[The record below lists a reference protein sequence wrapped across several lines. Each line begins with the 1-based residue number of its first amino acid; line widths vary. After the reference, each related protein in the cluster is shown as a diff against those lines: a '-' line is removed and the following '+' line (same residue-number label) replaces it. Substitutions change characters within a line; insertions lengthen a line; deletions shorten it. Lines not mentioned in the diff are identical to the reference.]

1 MHRAKGDRLVCAR
14 VLPVS
19 DNGPMKHINSFSF
32 SYTLISIQ
40 NGVILQ
46 TFKGKNIVSTP
57 LTPHKVFPNQNISKM
72 IIVGCYAFPR
82 NLMQTK
88 KDSF

>member
-14 VLPVS
+14 VLPVC
-19 DNGPMKHINSFSF
+19 DNGPMKHINLFSF

-57 LTPHKVFPNQNISKM
+57 LPHIKF
-72 IIVGCYAFPR
+72 FR
-82 NLMQTK
+82 TK
-88 KDSF
+88 TSAK